1 MAFPSEGDYAPY
13 YKKYIDKVK
22 GDTIADIIRNH
33 SEDIFFYYNNI
44 PEDKAGYAY
53 AEGKWTVKDVLQH
66 VIDAERVFSYRA
78 MRISRNDSTPLPGFD
93 ENEYAKY
100 SGASARSLSSLKE
113 ELAAVRNATDLLLQS
128 FTEEQLAIKG
138 TASDQPVTVNALA
151 YIIYG
156 HLIHHKNILEER
168 YGVR

>member
-1 MAFPSEGDYAPY
+1 M
-13 YKKYIDKVK
+13 
-22 GDTIADIIRNH
+22 
-33 SEDIFFYYNNI
+33 
-44 PEDKAGYAY
+44 
-53 AEGKWTVKDVLQH
+53 LQH

-138 TASDQPVTVNALA
+138 TASNQPVTVNALA